1 PASLPASIEH
11 LGQAVR
17 LLHRDFLAGREPD
30 ASRVRAQQAIEE
42 ANQACAADVEFCGR
56 VLASRLRLAISEV
69 LQASGVPKAEANQQ
83 AGLAADA
90 S

>member
-1 PASLPASIEH
+1 M
-11 LGQAVR
+11 R

-30 ASRVRAQQAIEE
+30 LARARAQQAIEE
-42 ANQACAADVEFCGR
+42 VNQASAEDIGFCGK

-69 LQASGVPKAEANQQ
+69 LQASGVLKAEANRQ
-83 AGLAADA
+83 AGLTADA